1 MISSETE
8 LEMVRRHVREAEARL
23 ARQQDIIAR
32 PTEQTEHARQM
43 LVRLEIALS
52 SHRAHLE
59 RLIAR
64 N

>member
-8 LEMVRRHVREAEARL
+8 LKMVRRHVREAEARL

-43 LVRLEIALS
+43 LVRLALVCLLS
-52 SHRAHLE
+52 AALR
-59 RLIAR
+59 
-64 N
+64 